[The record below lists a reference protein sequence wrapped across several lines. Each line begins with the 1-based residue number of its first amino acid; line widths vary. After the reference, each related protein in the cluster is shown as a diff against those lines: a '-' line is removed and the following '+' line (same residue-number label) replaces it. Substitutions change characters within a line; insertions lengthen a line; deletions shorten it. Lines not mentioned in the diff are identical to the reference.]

1 MNWWLIGGVAAG
13 TWGFFALLS
22 WALCRASALGDKLNM
37 EAFDERFRRSFD
49 NLEEDD
55 EQR

>member
-13 TWGFFALLS
+13 AWGFFALLS

-37 EAFDERFRRSFD
+37 EAFDERFRHSFD
-49 NLEEDD
+49 DLEEDD
-55 EQR
+55 EQG